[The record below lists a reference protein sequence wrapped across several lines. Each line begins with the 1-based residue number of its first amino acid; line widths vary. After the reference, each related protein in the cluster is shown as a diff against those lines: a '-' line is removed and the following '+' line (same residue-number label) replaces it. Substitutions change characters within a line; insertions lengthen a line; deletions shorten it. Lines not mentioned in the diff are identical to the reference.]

1 LQYSIKAFPGDPA
14 IKTGD
19 RAPDR
24 DLNLFV
30 IAYAVLAIA
39 IAPQMAVGNGAD
51 VLKEFSMGSSSR
63 FNCSNCGAAYEVVH
77 VEAENVANDC
87 ELACL
92 SCGAPLQ
99 SRQGRF
105 VLKYFLVK
113 RSYSAV
119 TLRRPESA
127 LTH

>member
-1 LQYSIKAFPGDPA
+1 
-14 IKTGD
+14 
-19 RAPDR
+19 
-24 DLNLFV
+24 
-30 IAYAVLAIA
+30 
-39 IAPQMAVGNGAD
+39 
-51 VLKEFSMGSSSR
+51 MGSSTR

-77 VEAENVANDC
+77 VKAENVAIDC

-105 VLKYFLVK
+105 VLKYFLLK
-113 RSYSAV
+113 RSYSAA
-119 TLRRPESA
+119 TPRRPESA